1 MKILWQ
7 PITFLCFSIL
17 LCANLLMAAPA
28 AASSL
33 LFSPT
38 RITLKN
44 GDQATVLKV
53 KNISDEKLHY
63 LIKIKDYV
71 MSEDGV
77 TSPVEHFPYSA
88 KRHIRFAP
96 TKLTLEPGERQA
108 IRIMLKPRLDLPH
121 GSYHSHM
128 FFEEVMPTGADG
140 TEYIASDDV
149 KYVAALPVTIHFGKV
164 ESSIQITAA
173 KHTQYPHKHQLD
185 IELSRS
191 GNGQGYAVIE
201 NTYIDENGT
210 ETALSADIKRR
221 IYREI
226 DTLRT
231 SFQFVTSENII
242 LNKKGHIR
250 LRLYDQ
256 DWGKDRPIL
265 QEYLIPLD

>member
-7 PITFLCFSIL
+7 PITFLCFSVF
-17 LCANLLMAAPA
+17 LCANLMVPAPA
-28 AASSL
+28 TASSL

-63 LIKIKDYV
+63 RIKLKDYV

-128 FFEEVMPTGADG
+128 FFEEIMPTDPDG
-140 TEYIASDDV
+140 TEYSASDDV
-149 KYVAALPVTIHFGKV
+149 QYVAALPVTIHFGEV
-164 ESSIQITAA
+164 ESTVQITTA
-173 KHTQYPHKHQLD
+173 KHIQHPHKHQLD

-201 NTYIDENGT
+201 NTYIDESGN

-226 DTLRT
+226 NTLRT
-231 SFQFVTSENII
+231 SFQFVPSENIV
-242 LNKKGHIR
+242 LSKDGHIR
-250 LRLYDQ
+250 LRLYSQ
-256 DWGKDRPIL
+256 DWGKDRLIL